1 MADQGKSQT
10 TEQSAEVA
18 NVTTSG
24 TMAKMQ
30 KFGEALSARASV
42 EESEID
48 GREIAAQI
56 ASKILEA
63 QTVDDIFAVSEG
75 GMPGGRDL
83 VDVEQRI
90 LSITVRKGKNDEIKN
105 DLIGGTFLV
114 VQAIRLDTGEP
125 ITWDTS
131 ATQLVAQLIALEHHD
146 ALAQQQGKPP
156 VIPIDVK
163 IVDVGGKGA
172 LALRKVAKRAV

>member
-1 MADQGKSQT
+1 MAEQSKSQS
-10 TEQSAEVA
+10 QEVS
-18 NVTTSG
+18 NVTSSG

-30 KFGEALSARASV
+30 KFGDALTARATI

-48 GREIAAQI
+48 GKEIAAQI
-56 ASKILEA
+56 AAKVLEA
-63 QTVDDIFAVSEG
+63 DSVDAIFAISEG

-90 LSITVRKGKNDEIKN
+90 LSITVRRGKNDEIKN
-105 DLIGGTFLV
+105 DLIGGNFLV

-146 ALAQQQGKPP
+146 ALAQQAGKPP